1 MAPGMSS
8 GGALEPGPSG
18 IRLGGGV
25 NPDQALLWNAGTCRS
40 DVKGEA
46 QAGDP
51 REGKSTDAGHR
62 DGAVR
67 SRDEGS
73 VMELD
78 RRGCGIPPR
87 TGGQPVMG
95 GAPWPRQSCW
105 TTKPTAGY
113 WEPDEPRGSRPVLRE
128 RGGETPPRHSPL
140 WIGCNRCIAA
150 PGFRWPPT
158 RCPRSGLLPSRHHV
172 RFSIGGSTLIR
183 RVLENVPHGLAGPN
197 LLSSRGQLASF
208 LQPTTYFR

>member
-1 MAPGMSS
+1 M
-8 GGALEPGPSG
+8 
-18 IRLGGGV
+18 

-51 REGKSTDAGHR
+51 REGESTDAGHR

-87 TGGQPVMG
+87 TGGQPVTG
-95 GAPWPRQSCW
+95 GATWPRQSCW

-113 WEPDEPRGSRPVLRE
+113 WEPDEPRGSRPILRE
-128 RGGETPPRHSPL
+128 RGGETPPRHSPSSGVGRN
-140 WIGCNRCIAA
+140 ICA
-150 PGFRWPPT
+150 PQAPL
-158 RCPRSGLLPSRHHV
+158 RSSEGSLGVKRASAYHV
-172 RFSIGGSTLIR
+172 PIR
-183 RVLENVPHGLAGPN
+183 RTNPVVSCSP
-197 LLSSRGQLASF
+197 F
-208 LQPTTYFR
+208 

>member
-1 MAPGMSS
+1 MAPGMSL

-46 QAGDP
+46 QVGNP

-87 TGGQPVMG
+87 TGGQPGTG
-95 GAPWPRQSCW
+95 GATWPRQSCW

-128 RGGETPPRHSPL
+128 RGGETPPRHSPE
-140 WIGCNRCIAA
+140 IAGSYRG
-150 PGFRWPPT
+150 PST
-158 RCPRSGLLPSRHHV
+158 RSARSG
-172 RFSIGGSTLIR
+172 
-183 RVLENVPHGLAGPN
+183 
-197 LLSSRGQLASF
+197 
-208 LQPTTYFR
+208 